1 MDLDNNRWK
10 LCKSKLREL
19 LPSGCGSIWL
29 DALLLVKIT
38 STKVVFA
45 GIPHELHRLD
55 IKNNHEAHLRSA
67 LADSYPEFG
76 AFCRKKFEYL
86 VGSKGISKLVV
97 QEEFLFESKDSKSVQ
112 EIDPAELVIIKSFI
126 LSFENKLIGAAISLS
141 EYPS

>member
-10 LCKSKLREL
+10 ICKSRLREL
-19 LPSGCGSIWL
+19 LPSGCGSNWL

-55 IKNNHEAHLRSA
+55 IKNNHEDHLRSA

-76 AFCRKKFEYL
+76 AFSRKRFEYL
-86 VGSKGISKLVV
+86 MGSKGTSNLAI
-97 QEEFLFESKDSKSVQ
+97 QEEFLFENQEAEDFQLKD
-112 EIDPAELVIIKSFI
+112 
-126 LSFENKLIGAAISLS
+126 
-141 EYPS
+141 PS